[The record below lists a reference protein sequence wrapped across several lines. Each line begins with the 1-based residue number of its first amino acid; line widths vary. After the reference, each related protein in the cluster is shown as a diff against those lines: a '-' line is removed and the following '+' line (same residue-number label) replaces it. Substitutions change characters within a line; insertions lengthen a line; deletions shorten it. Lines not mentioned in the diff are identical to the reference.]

1 MELQVSRA
9 RGKPRPQAGLCAW
22 RASFSARHTCR
33 RRHPRVPAKTRNRIQ
48 HPGPGGGA
56 GGGSRVR
63 AATRECLRPEFSLE
77 AFGHNL
83 RPGRER
89 AGAERI
95 APGGSPPIRNAGRG
109 RGATV
114 TSAPPSGPAEES
126 RWSHLDANGSIS
138 LSVLGLL
145 PLSRSPVGHSQCG
158 HCRPG
163 WQRHYHTRLF
173 CCPSDSKRPARGV
186 AQRRWGWRA

>member
-9 RGKPRPQAGLCAW
+9 RRKPRPQAGLCAW
-22 RASFSARHTCR
+22 RAIFSARHTCR

-63 AATRECLRPEFSLE
+63 AATRECLCPEFSLE

-95 APGGSPPIRNAGRG
+95 APGGSPPIDPGG
-109 RGATV
+109 
-114 TSAPPSGPAEES
+114 PEPSGMGTPS
-126 RWSHLDANGSIS
+126 PQLTTSH
-138 LSVLGLL
+138 
-145 PLSRSPVGHSQCG
+145 SPGD
-158 HCRPG
+158 
-163 WQRHYHTRLF
+163 F
-173 CCPSDSKRPARGV
+173 CPSDLTLLLPGSPQPPSRCADSARPAWPTAPGPACTHLSRRFSSSQGPWALHGGGQRG
-186 AQRRWGWRA
+186 AQLS